1 MLIFAIHPS
10 ICAFYRENGIY
21 SLLFCKIDEV
31 DTKVEGEYTKMN
43 AITIVIGSICILL
56 IVYRLYGTFMAAKVL
71 KLKDS
76 KPTPAQKFEDGRD
89 YVPTNKWV
97 VFGHHFAAIAAAGP
111 LVGPILAAQFGY
123 LPGLLWLLIGAVI
136 GGAVHDMVVLFA
148 SMRRNGKSLSEV
160 AKEELGPV
168 AGFCTGLAMLFII
181 TITMA
186 GLSLV
191 VLGALERNPW
201 GTFAVGIT
209 IPIAMGVGLYHKKT
223 GNLKLATIV
232 GFALIMVAIV
242 LGPNIQG
249 TWLGDMLT
257 LEKSTLALILPIYA
271 FFAAALPVW
280 LLLAPRDYLS
290 TFMKIGVFAALII
303 GVFIVNPDVQFPA
316 FTEFLNGG
324 GPVVAGP
331 VWPFISI
338 TIACGA
344 ISGFHAFVGSG
355 TTPKMVNRWSDVK
368 GVAFGAMLVECL
380 VAIMALIAAVSL
392 QPGDYFAI
400 NSSPEKFATLGMETV
415 HLDELSKEVGMD
427 LEGRTGGAVTLAVG
441 MTYIFTAVPFFA
453 KLASYFYQ
461 FVILFE
467 AVFIL
472 TAIDS
477 GTRVARYL
485 IQDFLGDFIKPLK
498 RTDSIGANIFAS
510 ALACFVWGYL
520 LFSGDISSVWALF
533 GVSNQ
538 LMASIGLIVGA
549 TVVLKIAEKRWYMLT
564 CLIPLAYL
572 FVTVM
577 VAGYWMVKNV
587 YLNAANPGFNVLN
600 AILSIIMLILGIV
613 IMVTSIIKWTNLWK
627 IPQAILVKNSEKEV
641 A

>member
-1 MLIFAIHPS
+1 
-10 ICAFYRENGIY
+10 
-21 SLLFCKIDEV
+21 
-31 DTKVEGEYTKMN
+31 MN
-43 AITIVIGSICILL
+43 AVTIVIGSICILM
-56 IVYRLYGTFMAAKVL
+56 IAYRLYGTFIALKVL
-71 KLKDS
+71 KLDDS
-76 KPTPAQKFEDGRD
+76 KPTPAHKLEDGKD

-97 VFGHHFAAIAAAGP
+97 AFGHHFAAIAAAGP

-123 LPGLLWLLIGAVI
+123 LPSLLWLLIGAVI
-136 GGAVHDMVVLFA
+136 GGAVHDAVVLFA
-148 SMRRNGKSLSEV
+148 SMRKDGKSLSEV

-186 GLSLV
+186 GLSMV
-191 VLGALERNPW
+191 VLHALENNPW

-223 GNLKLATIV
+223 GNLKGATIV
-232 GFALIMVAIV
+232 GFGLIMAAIL

-249 TWLGDMLT
+249 TALGDLLT
-257 LEKSTLALILPIYA
+257 LEASTLAIILPIYA

-303 GVFIVNPDVQFPA
+303 GVFVVNPEIQFPA
-316 FTEFLNGG
+316 FTEFINGG
-324 GPVVAGP
+324 GPIVAGP

-355 TTPKMVNRWSDVK
+355 TTPKMLNRWSDIKSV
-368 GVAFGAMLVECL
+368 GFGAMLVECV

-400 NSSPEKFATLGMETV
+400 NSSPEVFRTLGMETV
-415 HLDELSKEVGMD
+415 HLDELSEEIGIN

-441 MTYIFTAVPFFA
+441 MTYIFTEIPFFD
-453 KLASYFYQ
+453 KLASFFFQ
-461 FVILFE
+461 FVIMFE

-485 IQDFLGDFIKPLK
+485 IQDFFGEFYKPLK
-498 RTDSIGANIFAS
+498 RVDWLPGNIFAS
-510 ALACFVWGYL
+510 ALACFIWGYL
-520 LFSGDISSVWALF
+520 LYSGDIGSIWALF

-538 LMASIGLIVGA
+538 LMASIGLIIGA
-549 TVVLKIAEKRWYMLT
+549 TVVLKIADKRWYIWT
-564 CLIPLAYL
+564 CLVPLAYL
-572 FVTVM
+572 YVTVN

-587 YLNAANPGFNVLN
+587 YLNPDSAGFSILN
-600 AILSIIMLILGIV
+600 GILSITMLILGL
-613 IMVTSIIKWTNLWK
+613 IILVAALKKWRELWK
-627 IPQAILVKNSEKEV
+627 IPQAELLKRS

>member
-1 MLIFAIHPS
+1 
-10 ICAFYRENGIY
+10 
-21 SLLFCKIDEV
+21 
-31 DTKVEGEYTKMN
+31 MN
-43 AITIVIGSICILL
+43 AISIVIGSICILL

-71 KLKDS
+71 KLNDS
-76 KPTPAQKFEDGRD
+76 KPTPAQKFEDGQD

-148 SMRRNGKSLSEV
+148 SMRREGKSLSEV

-186 GLSLV
+186 GLSMV

-209 IPIAMGVGLYHKKT
+209 IPIAMAVGLYHKKT
-223 GNLKLATIV
+223 GNLKLATTV
-232 GFALIMVAIV
+232 GFILIMAAI
-242 LGPNIQG
+242 LWGPNIQG
-249 TWLGDMLT
+249 TWLGDLLT

-290 TFMKIGVFAALII
+290 TFMKIGVFAALIV
-303 GVFIVNPDVQFPA
+303 GVFIVNPEVQFPA
-316 FTEFLNGG
+316 FTDFINGG

-355 TTPKMVNRWSDVK
+355 TTPKMVSRWGDIK

-380 VAIMALIAAVSL
+380 VAIMALIAAISL

-400 NSSPEKFATLGMETV
+400 NSTPEKFATLGMETV
-415 HLDELSKEVGMD
+415 ELNELEEKVGMD

-441 MTYIFTAVPFFA
+441 MTYIFAAVPFFA

-498 RTDSIGANIFAS
+498 RTDSLGANIFAS

-549 TVVLKIAEKRWYMLT
+549 TVILKIAEKRWYMLT

-577 VAGYWMVKNV
+577 TAGYWMIKNV
-587 YLNAANPGFNVLN
+587 YFNADNAGFSVLN
-600 AILSIIMLILGIV
+600 GILSIIMLILGIV
-613 IMVTSIIKWTNLWK
+613 IMVTSINKWINLWK
-627 IPQAILVKNSEKEV
+627 IPQHVLVEQSKREV

>member
-1 MLIFAIHPS
+1 
-10 ICAFYRENGIY
+10 
-21 SLLFCKIDEV
+21 
-31 DTKVEGEYTKMN
+31 
-43 AITIVIGSICILL
+43 
-56 IVYRLYGTFMAAKVL
+56 
-71 KLKDS
+71 
-76 KPTPAQKFEDGRD
+76 
-89 YVPTNKWV
+89 
-97 VFGHHFAAIAAAGP
+97 
-111 LVGPILAAQFGY
+111 
-123 LPGLLWLLIGAVI
+123 
-136 GGAVHDMVVLFA
+136 
-148 SMRRNGKSLSEV
+148 MRRDGKSLSEV

-191 VLGALERNPW
+191 ILHALENNPW
-201 GTFAVGIT
+201 GTFVVGIT

-223 GNLKLATIV
+223 GNLKAATIV
-232 GFALIMVAIV
+232 GFGLIIAAI
-242 LGPNIQG
+242 LFGPNLQG
-249 TWLGDMLT
+249 TALGNLLT
-257 LEKSTLALILPIYA
+257 LEASTIAILLPIYA

-290 TFMKIGVFAALII
+290 TFMKIGVFVALIV
-303 GVFIVNPDVQFPA
+303 GVFYVNPSVQFPA
-316 FTEFLNGG
+316 LTDFINGG
-324 GPVVAGP
+324 GPIVAGP

-355 TTPKMVNRWSDVK
+355 TTPKMINRWSDIK

-400 NSSPEKFATLGMETV
+400 NSAPEKFATLGMETV
-415 HLDELSKEVGMD
+415 HLDELSDEIGMD

-441 MTYIFTAVPFFA
+441 MTYIFTEIPVFE
-453 KLASYFYQ
+453 KLASYFFQ

-485 IQDFLGDFIKPLK
+485 IQDFFGDFYKPLK
-498 RTDSIGANIFAS
+498 NTESLFSNIFAS
-510 ALACFVWGYL
+510 ALACFIWGYL
-520 LFSGDISSVWALF
+520 LYSGDISSIWALF

-549 TVVLKIAEKRWYMLT
+549 TVILKIADKRWYMLT
-564 CLIPLAYL
+564 CLVPLAYL
-572 FVTVM
+572 YVTVN
-577 VAGYWMVKNV
+577 VAGYWMIKNV
-587 YLNAANPGFNVLN
+587 YWNAESTGFSVLN
-600 AILSIIMLILGIV
+600 GTLSIIMLILGV
-613 IMVTSIIKWTNLWK
+613 IILLTSIKKWIELCK
-627 IPQAILVKNSEKEV
+627 IPQHILVEQSKKEI

>member
-1 MLIFAIHPS
+1 M
-10 ICAFYRENGIY
+10 
-21 SLLFCKIDEV
+21 
-31 DTKVEGEYTKMN
+31 EGELIMN
-43 AITIVIGSICILL
+43 AISIVVGSICILL

-71 KLKDS
+71 KLNDS
-76 KPTPAQKFEDGRD
+76 KPTPAQKLEDGQD

-148 SMRRNGKSLSEV
+148 SMRRDGKSLSEV

-186 GLSLV
+186 GLSMV

-223 GNLKLATIV
+223 GNLKLATTV
-232 GFALIMVAIV
+232 GFILIMAAIV
-242 LGPNIQG
+242 WGPNIQG
-249 TWLGDMLT
+249 TWLGDLLT

-290 TFMKIGVFAALII
+290 TFMKIGVFAALIV
-303 GVFIVNPDVQFPA
+303 GVFIVNPEVQFPA
-316 FTEFLNGG
+316 FTDFINGG

-355 TTPKMVNRWSDVK
+355 TTPKMVSRWGDIK

-380 VAIMALIAAVSL
+380 VAIMALIAAISL

-415 HLDELSKEVGMD
+415 ELDQLEEKVGMD

-441 MTYIFTAVPFFA
+441 MTYIFAAVPFFA

-498 RTDSIGANIFAS
+498 RTDSLGANIFAS

-587 YLNAANPGFNVLN
+587 YFNADNAGFSVLN
-600 AILSIIMLILGIV
+600 GILSITMLILGIV
-613 IMVTSIIKWTNLWK
+613 IMVASINKWIKLWK
-627 IPQAILVKNSEKEV
+627 IPQNQLVEQSEKEV

>member
-1 MLIFAIHPS
+1 
-10 ICAFYRENGIY
+10 
-21 SLLFCKIDEV
+21 
-31 DTKVEGEYTKMN
+31 MN
-43 AITIVIGSICILL
+43 AVTIVIGSICILM
-56 IVYRLYGTFMAAKVL
+56 IAYRLYGTFIALKVL
-71 KLKDS
+71 KLDDS
-76 KPTPAQKFEDGRD
+76 KQTPAHKLEDGKD

-97 VFGHHFAAIAAAGP
+97 AFGHHFAAIAAAGP

-123 LPGLLWLLIGAVI
+123 LPSLLWLLIGAVI
-136 GGAVHDMVVLFA
+136 GGAVHDAVVLFA
-148 SMRRNGKSLSEV
+148 SMRKDGKSLSEV

-186 GLSLV
+186 GLSMV
-191 VLGALERNPW
+191 VLHALENNPW

-223 GNLKLATIV
+223 GNLKGATIV
-232 GFALIMVAIV
+232 GFGLIMAAIL

-249 TWLGDMLT
+249 TALGDVLT
-257 LEKSTLALILPIYA
+257 LEASTLAIILPIYA

-303 GVFIVNPDVQFPA
+303 GVFVVNPEIQFPA
-316 FTEFLNGG
+316 FTEFINGG
-324 GPVVAGP
+324 GPIVAGP

-355 TTPKMVNRWSDVK
+355 TTPKMLNRWSDIKSV
-368 GVAFGAMLVECL
+368 GFGAMLVECV

-400 NSSPEKFATLGMETV
+400 NSSPEVFQTLGMETV
-415 HLDELSKEVGMD
+415 HLDELSEEIGIN

-441 MTYIFTAVPFFA
+441 MTYIFTEIPFFD
-453 KLASYFYQ
+453 KLASFFFQ
-461 FVILFE
+461 FVIMFE

-485 IQDFLGDFIKPLK
+485 IQDFFGEFYKPLK
-498 RTDSIGANIFAS
+498 RVDWLPGNIFAS
-510 ALACFVWGYL
+510 ALACFIWGYL
-520 LFSGDISSVWALF
+520 LYSGDIGSIWALF

-538 LMASIGLIVGA
+538 LMASIGLIIGA
-549 TVVLKIAEKRWYMLT
+549 TVVLKIADKRWYIWT
-564 CLIPLAYL
+564 CLVPLAYL
-572 FVTVM
+572 YVTVN
-577 VAGYWMVKNV
+577 VAGYWMVRNV
-587 YLNAANPGFNVLN
+587 YLNPDSAGFSILN
-600 AILSIIMLILGIV
+600 GILSITMLILGL
-613 IMVTSIIKWTNLWK
+613 IILVAALKKWRELWK
-627 IPQAILVKNSEKEV
+627 IPQAELLKRS

>member
-1 MLIFAIHPS
+1 
-10 ICAFYRENGIY
+10 
-21 SLLFCKIDEV
+21 
-31 DTKVEGEYTKMN
+31 MN
-43 AITIVIGSICILL
+43 AVTIVIGSICILM
-56 IVYRLYGTFMAAKVL
+56 IAYRLYGTFIALKVL
-71 KLKDS
+71 KLDDS
-76 KPTPAQKFEDGRD
+76 KPTPAHKLEDGKD

-97 VFGHHFAAIAAAGP
+97 AFGHHFAAIAAAGP

-123 LPGLLWLLIGAVI
+123 LPSLLWLLIGAVI
-136 GGAVHDMVVLFA
+136 GGAVHDAVVLFA
-148 SMRRNGKSLSEV
+148 SMRKDGKSLSEV

-186 GLSLV
+186 GLSMV
-191 VLGALERNPW
+191 VLHALENNPW

-223 GNLKLATIV
+223 GNLKGATIV
-232 GFALIMVAIV
+232 GFALIMAAIL

-249 TWLGDMLT
+249 TALGDLLT
-257 LEKSTLALILPIYA
+257 LEASTLAIILPIYA

-303 GVFIVNPDVQFPA
+303 GVFVVNPEIQFPA
-316 FTEFLNGG
+316 FTEFINGG
-324 GPVVAGP
+324 GPIVAGP

-355 TTPKMVNRWSDVK
+355 TTPKMLNRWSDIKSV
-368 GVAFGAMLVECL
+368 GFGAMLVECV

-400 NSSPEKFATLGMETV
+400 NSSPEVFQTLGMETV
-415 HLDELSKEVGMD
+415 HLNELSEEIGIN

-441 MTYIFTAVPFFA
+441 MTYIFTEIPFFD
-453 KLASYFYQ
+453 KLASFFFQ
-461 FVILFE
+461 FVIMFE

-485 IQDFLGDFIKPLK
+485 IQDFFGEFYKPLK
-498 RTDSIGANIFAS
+498 RVDWLPGNIFAS
-510 ALACFVWGYL
+510 ALACFIWGYL
-520 LFSGDISSVWALF
+520 LYSGDISSIWALF

-538 LMASIGLIVGA
+538 LMASIGLIIGA
-549 TVVLKIAEKRWYMLT
+549 TVVLKIADKRWYMWT
-564 CLIPLAYL
+564 CLVPLAYL
-572 FVTVM
+572 YVTVN
-577 VAGYWMVKNV
+577 VAGYWMVRNV
-587 YLNAANPGFNVLN
+587 YLNPESAGFSILN
-600 AILSIIMLILGIV
+600 GILSITMLILGL
-613 IMVTSIIKWTNLWK
+613 IILVAALKKWRELWK
-627 IPQAILVKNSEKEV
+627 IPQAELLKRS